1 MEVLQNGAE
10 EVLKRVYLFILARV
24 IEKHELQLMGRGHV
38 AGIDIKP
45 QKKENAAFYNT
56 LMEKR
61 RTVEEK
67 DEEE

>member
-1 MEVLQNGAE
+1 M
-10 EVLKRVYLFILARV
+10 
-24 IEKHELQLMGRGHV
+24 MGRGHV
-38 AGIDIKP
+38 AGIDIKA

-67 DEEE
+67 DQEE